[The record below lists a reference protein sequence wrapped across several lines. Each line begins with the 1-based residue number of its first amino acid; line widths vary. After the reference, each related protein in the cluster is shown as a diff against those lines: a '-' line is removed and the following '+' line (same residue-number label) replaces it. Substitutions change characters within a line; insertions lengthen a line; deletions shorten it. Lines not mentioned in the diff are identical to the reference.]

1 MDKESNKISSEI
13 INNLNRKVNERAD
26 QIAIAQQEISALNPS
41 TTPST
46 RCAAANRKEII
57 NYLNHKVNEQ
67 ADRIWNAQQE
77 ISSLKTV
84 LTDVKQRFERI
95 KNAHPKNDPSI

>member
-1 MDKESNKISSEI
+1 MDKESKKISSEI
-13 INNLNRKVNERAD
+13 INHLNRKVNEQTDR
-26 QIAIAQQEISALNPS
+26 IAIAQQEISALDPS

-57 NYLNHKVNEQ
+57 NYLNRKVNEQ
-67 ADRIWNAQQE
+67 AERISNAQQE

-95 KNAHPKNDPSI
+95 KDANPKN